1 MAEWFKAHAWK
12 VCVRVKA
19 YRGFESLFL
28 RQISTCSTN
37 EPSMVS
43 AGTFAVLDCEPRQG
57 RKAATVVIDASAE
70 VLPAGTTQVARFLV
84 ISNKNP
90 ALCKVLIALF

>member
-28 RQISTCSTN
+28 RQIFTCSAKHAFYGLCRYLRGARLRTPPGPEGSN
-37 EPSMVS
+37 GS
-43 AGTFAVLDCEPRQG
+43 DQ
-57 RKAATVVIDASAE
+57 RKRE
-70 VLPAGTTQVARFLV
+70 VLPAGTTYVKP
-84 ISNKNP
+84 SNAAKES
-90 ALCKVLIALF
+90 